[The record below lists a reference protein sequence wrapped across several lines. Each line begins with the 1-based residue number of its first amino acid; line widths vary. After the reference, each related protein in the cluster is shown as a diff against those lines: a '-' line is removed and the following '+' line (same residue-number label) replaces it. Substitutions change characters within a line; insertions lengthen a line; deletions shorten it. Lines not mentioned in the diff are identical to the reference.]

1 MPFVPAAR
9 PRGPKATKVDPN
21 DLLDAAQAVFAEDG
35 LRAASIRAIARRAG
49 CDPALIYYHFT
60 SKEVLFTALLQRR
73 FPRVLQELEVLAQ
86 AEDLRPTAQ
95 RFWEVLVIYHRHL
108 KDDPGLRS
116 MIRGEIVR
124 GAEGLAHLIEGQIRP
139 VLDCI
144 RRIIEQGIA
153 RKELRADL
161 HPLLATF
168 FLVKMQLEILDV
180 LPVVMAAHQK
190 DLPAEEAVRIGM
202 GAWFELYWRGVA
214 SDPAAPLPVLFDPM
228 TPPVPDLKEL
238 RS

>member
-1 MPFVPAAR
+1 MPLAPSSR

-21 DLLDAAQAVFAEDG
+21 QLLDAAQAVFAEDG
-35 LRAASIRAIARRAG
+35 LRAASLRAIARRAG
-49 CDPALIYYHFT
+49 CDPALIYYHFA
-60 SKEVLFTALLQRR
+60 SKEALFSALLRRR
-73 FPRVLQELEVLAQ
+73 FPLVLRELAVLAQ
-86 AEDLRPTAQ
+86 AKDQRPTAE
-95 RFWEVLVIYHRHL
+95 RLWEVLLIYHHHL

-180 LPVVMAAHQK
+180 LPVVMASHQK
-190 DLPAEEAVRIGM
+190 DLSADQAIRTGM

-214 SDPAAPLPVLFDPM
+214 HDPAAPLPVLRDPM
-228 TPPVPDLKEL
+228 TPPA
-238 RS
+238 RR